1 MDQDNEIDRL
11 HETELWNNNNNS
23 NNDHNDLTLPSS
35 ITAFDPIQQQELEQ
49 LQALLDPTSTSLQN
63 HNEQEGEEQELKNND
78 TSQCWI
84 RTLIFI
90 GYCISTVFFS
100 IHLWIQYFFIKYTYD
115 DQTAVNMLNYVTAA
129 QEQAIDEYSRK
140 TKRRT
145 SSNSSMRRR
154 MRRRSSRESDL
165 HP

>member
-11 HETELWNNNNNS
+11 RETELWNNNNNIS
-23 NNDHNDLTLPSS
+23 NTASAPNDLTLPSS

-49 LQALLDPTSTSLQN
+49 LQALLDPSSSLS
-63 HNEQEGEEQELKNND
+63 HNEEQQQQQQGQQHHLKNNE

-84 RTLIFI
+84 RALIFI

-100 IHLWIQYFFIKYTYD
+100 IHLWIQYFFVKYTYD

-129 QEQAIDEYSRK
+129 QEQAIDEYLRK
-140 TKRRT
+140 TE
-145 SSNSSMRRR
+145 RRR
-154 MRRRSSRESDL
+154 SRESDQ
-165 HP
+165 